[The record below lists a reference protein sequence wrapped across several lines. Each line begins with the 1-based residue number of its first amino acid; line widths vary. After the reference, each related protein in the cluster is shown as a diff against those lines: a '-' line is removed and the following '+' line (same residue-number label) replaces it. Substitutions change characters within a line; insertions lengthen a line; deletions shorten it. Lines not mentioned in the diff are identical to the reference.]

1 MPRLI
6 TPRRMKRGATNFWW
20 SVSKTFSP
28 PPLRNSSPRT
38 GPAMA
43 MRWRTKLRR
52 DYVRPNQRKR

>member
-28 PPLRNSSPRT
+28 PPLRNSSLRT

-43 MRWRTKLRR
+43 
-52 DYVRPNQRKR
+52 